1 MPSNG
6 YQKTIPRGRGADVH
20 GSDRGSR
27 KQLIKSVLTA
37 VFTIILLLQFY
48 WSFFLSL
55 LFVAQKV
62 TKRHSTDKISYSL
75 LGSRIFASENI
86 PRSSIACRQLS
97 PQKDYAGVC
106 KFSSVRRAKKL
117 THSYPRLLLRPLPV
131 ILTVLYFFESNLC

>member
-20 GSDRGSR
+20 SSDRGSR

-48 WSFFLSL
+48 WSLFISL

-62 TKRHSTDKISYSL
+62 TKRHSIDKISHSL
-75 LGSRIFASENI
+75 LGSQTFENENI
-86 PRSSIACRQLS
+86 PRSSLVCRQLS
-97 PQKDYAGVC
+97 PQKDYARVC
-106 KFSSVRRAKKL
+106 KFSRATARQKKL
-117 THSYPRLLLRPLPV
+117 SHSVPRLFCVRCL
-131 ILTVLYFFESNLC
+131 